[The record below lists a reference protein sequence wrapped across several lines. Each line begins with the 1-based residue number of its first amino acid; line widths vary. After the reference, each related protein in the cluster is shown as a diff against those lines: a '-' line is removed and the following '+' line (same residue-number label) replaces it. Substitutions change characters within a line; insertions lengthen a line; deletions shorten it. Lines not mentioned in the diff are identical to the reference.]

1 MNLNQN
7 IEFAKLAEGEV
18 RLQNG
23 NHKLYKCPAGYQTIG
38 YGYNIEANGISENT
52 AEMLLRRCLGDSVI
66 ILEANVSVWSS
77 LSDTR
82 KSILVDMC
90 FNMGWP
96 TLSKFKKMFAALE
109 RGHYAE
115 AADQMMDSKWYRQ
128 VGIRGR
134 KLVESMRSDV
144 WQSYK

>member
-38 YGYNIEANGISENT
+38 YGYNIEANGISEST

-66 ILEANVSVWSS
+66 ILESNVQSWSD
-77 LSDTR
+77 LNDAR
-82 KSILVDMC
+82 KSVLVDMC

-109 RGHYAE
+109 RGDYQE
-115 AADQMMDSKWYRQ
+115 AANQMMDSKWYRQ
-128 VGIRGR
+128 VGIRGK
-134 KLVESMRSDV
+134 KLVESMRSGV

>member
-1 MNLNQN
+1 MNLNKN

-23 NHKLYKCPAGYQTIG
+23 NHKLYKCPGYQTIG